1 MAVHEGRIAQARIA
15 FGGMAATPKR
25 AEAAEAALVGKPFAV
40 ESFEAAA
47 RAVGDDFQPLSDWRA
62 TAEYRSLVA
71 GNFLRRFWAEQGA
84 GEVAKLE
91 GM

>member
-1 MAVHEGRIAQARIA
+1 M
-15 FGGMAATPKR
+15 
-25 AEAAEAALVGKPFAV
+25 

-62 TAEYRSLVA
+62 TAEYRILVA